1 MSKSKTSFQIER
13 FVVAVRYPL
22 KKNGAPLKKL
32 LMSRLWRKLSWNLPE
47 PFVLKLHNYQ
57 VFGGRIFERFAQ
69 IPSQNRI
76 NS

>member
-1 MSKSKTSFQIER
+1 MSKSKTSTIR
-13 FVVAVRYPL
+13 GGSPL
-22 KKNGAPLKKL
+22 PVEKNGAPLKKL

-47 PFVLKLHNYQ
+47 PFVLKLHNYE